1 MAYLVLVR
9 PEPTVST
16 LQISQLA
23 AIAFLL
29 FAGTGAAV
37 PPGPSDSAVYSTAYK
52 AGRAAAQRDIRK
64 GVLAFEDWGLPAD
77 FQAELIYRRILSERY
92 GIRLRRIAWCEVDDK
107 ILGHGNGYND
117 VSVAEIERRFGHKL
131 LDRVYAQAE
140 KQARATR

>member
-1 MAYLVLVR
+1 MHRVQLVAI
-9 PEPTVST
+9 TVV
-16 LQISQLA
+16 
-23 AIAFLL
+23 L
-29 FAGTGAAV
+29 FGGSAPAV
-37 PPGPSDSAVYSTAYK
+37 PPGPSDSAAYSTGYK

-77 FQAELIYRRILSERY
+77 FQAELIYRRILSEKY
-92 GIRLRRIAWCEVDDK
+92 GITQRRVAGCEVDDK

-131 LDRVYAQAE
+131 LNRVYAQAE